1 MNNFQTILV
10 AIFLAFF
17 VFGVLIFSGILKIG
31 GSSSGTN
38 AISGKIVIWGTLPSA
53 NVSALVESIA
63 GSNAPFTVTYKEQ
76 KSDSYEANLI
86 EAFARD
92 TAPDLFILTP
102 DMILKNSN
110 FIYKIPYASLS
121 EKSFRTLYI
130 DGADILLANDGVIGS
145 PLLVDPLV
153 LYYNKNMLSNEG
165 ILYPPTSWDELFNLG
180 SKLIKKK
187 SDGTITQS
195 MIALGQYDN
204 VNHSKD
210 ILSMLLLESDNSIVA
225 RTSTGYALT
234 IKDTLPSGVA
244 PFEQIVNFFLE
255 FSNPSN
261 ESYSWNRS
269 MPNSFEMFSSG
280 KLAFYIGYA
289 SELFKIQSVNPN
301 LSFDVTTIPQTK
313 GTSIKRTY
321 GNIYTLVA
329 NKKSKNLAS
338 ALGVGTIIT
347 APDFLKE
354 LGIRTSLPTATR
366 SLLVEKPA
374 DPYLMTFFDSAIIA
388 RSWLDPDKEQSNSI
402 FKELIENSLSNK
414 LSVTDAISKAS
425 SQLDLILRNYNTK

>member
-31 GSSSGTN
+31 GGSGSTS
-38 AISGKIVIWGTLPSA
+38 AITGKIVIWGTLPSA
-53 NVSALVESIA
+53 QVSPLVESIA

-76 KSDSYEANLI
+76 KSDSYQANLI
-86 EAFARD
+86 EAFAQD

-121 EKSFRTLYI
+121 EKSFRTSYI
-130 DGADILLANDGVIGS
+130 DGADILLANDGAIGS
-145 PLLVDPLV
+145 PLLIDPLV

-210 ILSMLLLESDNSIVA
+210 ILSMLLLESDNPIVA

-234 IKDTLPSGVA
+234 MKDTLPSGVA

-269 MPNSFEMFSSG
+269 MPNSFDMFTSD

-338 ALGVGTIIT
+338 ALGVSSIIT

-388 RSWLDPDKEQSNSI
+388 RSWLDPDKDQSNSI

-414 LSVTDAISKAS
+414 LSVGDAINKAS
-425 SQLDLILRNYNTK
+425 SQLELILRTYNTK